1 MVSIELWRA
10 PIGERKREVAELLG
24 HGLRAWWLRAHRAS
38 GSCAKRRRTNV
49 GKLIYSLNVSLDGFA
64 ARPDGGLD
72 WALVDDELHSWFN
85 DQARTLVASLYGRRM
100 YELMAAYW
108 PTGEDDPSATEAMRE
123 YSRIWKPIP
132 KIVFSSSLGR
142 VEHNGRL
149 VRGDVKTVLA
159 DVRREFDGDLD
170 IGGPDLAGQFV
181 RRGLV
186 DEFRL
191 VVHPV
196 VLGAG
201 KPFWPALDAPL
212 RLRLIDSCRFASGAE
227 LRSYVAA

>member
-1 MVSIELWRA
+1 
-10 PIGERKREVAELLG
+10 
-24 HGLRAWWLRAHRAS
+24 
-38 GSCAKRRRTNV
+38 V

-64 ARPDGGLD
+64 ATPDGGLE
-72 WALVDDELHSWFN
+72 WADVDEEVHAWFN
-85 DQARTLVASLYGRRM
+85 EQSRGIQASLYGRRM

-108 PTGEDDPSATEAMRE
+108 PTAEDDPAATDVERE
-123 YSRIWKPIP
+123 FSRIWKPMP
-132 KIVFSSSLGR
+132 KIVFSTTLDR

-149 VRGDVKTVLA
+149 VRGEVGRVLT
-159 DVRREFDGDLD
+159 DIRREFDGDLD

-191 VVHPV
+191 IIHPV

-201 KPFWPALDAPL
+201 LPFWPAGDAPL
-212 RLRLIDSCRFASGAE
+212 QLRPSGTQAFASGVEA
-227 LRSYVAA
+227 RTYVPA